1 MRARIDWAKIA
12 GLALHILIGGLLILT
27 GSQKIFGSAPPEAL
41 VKFGLGEQAR
51 LIGAGA
57 IITALLLLV
66 PRTASLGLLLTS
78 AFWGG
83 AICIHM
89 AHRDPYVFQSIMLV
103 LTWVGAYRRSPA
115 TPTIFS
121 SRPRNDVGVART
133 VASVQALTGPPVERE
148 SILVHRENGAGI

>member
-41 VKFGLGEQAR
+41 VKFGLGENAR

-57 IITALLLLV
+57 ILTALLLLV
-66 PRTASLGLLLTS
+66 PRTASLGLLLMS

-89 AHRDPYVFQSIMLV
+89 AHHDLYVFQGMMLV
-103 LTWVGAYRRSPA
+103 LTWVGAYLRNAAALSSFSGRPA
-115 TPTIFS
+115 
-121 SRPRNDVGVART
+121 NDVGVGRAVGT
-133 VASVQALTGPPVERE
+133 DQVLTGPRVER
-148 SILVHRENGAGI
+148 